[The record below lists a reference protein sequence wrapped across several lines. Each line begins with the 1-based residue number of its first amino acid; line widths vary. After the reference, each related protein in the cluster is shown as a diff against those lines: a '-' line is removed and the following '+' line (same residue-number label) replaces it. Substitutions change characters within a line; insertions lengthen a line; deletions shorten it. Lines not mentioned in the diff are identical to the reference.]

1 MTLLEFVRLE
11 RERPVSYMVIYNVDG
26 EPSYHEVDELDAA
39 VTFVENLR
47 NSNGI
52 ERARLVSLQDVGF
65 EFRPYYRVQIGD
77 KAAGGAPA
85 TAVQGS
91 AATSPARPTDRD
103 EYASPRPEASSRES
117 REGRESR
124 DGRESRENRETNT
137 EVWDTG
143 VATDPALPPELVASE
158 EVGANVRRGLFG
170 R

>member
-1 MTLLEFVRLE
+1 
-11 RERPVSYMVIYNVDG
+11 MVIYNIDG

-39 VTFVENLR
+39 ITFVENLR

-77 KAAGGAPA
+77 RAAGGTPPASAQGTAPM
-85 TAVQGS
+85 
-91 AATSPARPTDRD
+91 SPVRPTDRED
-103 EYASPRPEASSRES
+103 YASPRPEVSTREDRESRES
-117 REGRESR
+117 RERRDSRGSRESNP
-124 DGRESRENRETNT
+124 D
-137 EVWDTG
+137 VWDTG
-143 VATDPALPPELVASE
+143 VATDPALPPELVESE

>member
-77 KAAGGAPA
+77 KAAGGPPA
-85 TAVQGS
+85 TAGKRS
-91 AATSPARPTDRD
+91 AATSPVRPTDRD
-103 EYASPRPEASSRES
+103 EYASPRPEASSGES
-117 REGRESR
+117 REGR
-124 DGRESRENRETNT
+124 DGRDSRENRETNT